1 MLQSSYQAV
10 RSILI
15 SQIYIE
21 RIERVLRC
29 LFRLTPLTTNVRL
42 HTTEQG
48 ILYAAAFQTEE
59 KPLKDLLPRNMALR
73 FSKPG

>member
-21 RIERVLRC
+21 RIERVLGC

-59 KPLKDLLPRNMALR
+59 KHLEDLLPRNMALR